1 MDKLRK
7 ILTSG
12 GAVVLPTETVYGLF
26 AQALN
31 EEAVNSVYQLKQ
43 RPRDKAMNLNVSN
56 LNDII
61 FFSQNTPF
69 FLEKLYNRF
78 MPGPLTIILKAND
91 NVPFWVNSGL
101 DTVGFRVPN
110 HVKTLQLISE
120 TGPLIGPSANISGNE
135 SGKKFSDIQAQFSV
149 DLPGIE
155 DDQALTGIDST
166 ILDLS
171 GQKARILPVENQD
184 QQDEEQQHTVL
195 FQKADGVNATRSGC
209 FDCGADGGLGHV
221 CLLDGWGEL
230 LGWIAGGGDRSTT
243 ARNASR
249 AREMRRVMSGR
260 VMSPMRDVA
269 VLAWSLHRAP

>member
-1 MDKLRK
+1 MTMDKLRT
-7 ILTSG
+7 ILENG
-12 GAVVLPTETVYGLF
+12 GAVILPTETVYGLF

-31 EEAVNSVYQLKQ
+31 EDAVNRVYQLKQ

-56 LNDII
+56 LNDIY

-78 MPGPLTIILKAND
+78 MPGPLTIILKANE

-101 DTVGFRVPN
+101 DTVGFRLPN
-110 HVKTLQLISE
+110 HEQTLRLISE

-171 GQKARILPVENQD
+171 GDKAKILRQGSISREKI
-184 QQDEEQQHTVL
+184 
-195 FQKADGVNATRSGC
+195 KA
-209 FDCGADGGLGHV
+209 
-221 CLLDGWGEL
+221 
-230 LGWIAGGGDRSTT
+230 
-243 ARNASR
+243 
-249 AREMRRVMSGR
+249 
-260 VMSPMRDVA
+260 A
-269 VLAWSLHRAP
+269 VPEIEFED

>member
-1 MDKLRK
+1 MDKLRT
-7 ILTSG
+7 ILENG
-12 GAVVLPTETVYGLF
+12 GAVILPTETVYGLF

-31 EEAVNSVYQLKQ
+31 EDAVNRVYQLKQ

-56 LNDII
+56 LNDIY
-61 FFSQNTPF
+61 FFSQNPPF

-101 DTVGFRVPN
+101 DTVGFRLPN
-110 HVKTLQLISE
+110 HEQTLRLISE

-155 DDQALTGIDST
+155 DDQAVTGIDST

-171 GQKARILPVENQD
+171 GQKARILRQGAISR
-184 QQDEEQQHTVL
+184 EEI
-195 FQKADGVNATRSGC
+195 QKAIPEIEFEV
-209 FDCGADGGLGHV
+209 
-221 CLLDGWGEL
+221 
-230 LGWIAGGGDRSTT
+230 
-243 ARNASR
+243 
-249 AREMRRVMSGR
+249 
-260 VMSPMRDVA
+260 
-269 VLAWSLHRAP
+269 VL

>member
-1 MDKLRK
+1 MDKLRT
-7 ILTSG
+7 ILENG
-12 GAVVLPTETVYGLF
+12 GAVILPTETVYGLF

-31 EEAVNSVYQLKQ
+31 EDAVNRVYQLKQ

-56 LNDII
+56 LNDIY

-78 MPGPLTIILKAND
+78 MPGPLTIILKANK

-101 DTVGFRVPN
+101 DTVGFRFPN
-110 HVKTLQLISE
+110 HEQTLRLISE
-120 TGPLIGPSANISGNE
+120 AGPLIGPSANISGNE

-171 GQKARILPVENQD
+171 GQKARILRQGAISR
-184 QQDEEQQHTVL
+184 EEI
-195 FQKADGVNATRSGC
+195 QKAIPEIEFEV
-209 FDCGADGGLGHV
+209 
-221 CLLDGWGEL
+221 
-230 LGWIAGGGDRSTT
+230 
-243 ARNASR
+243 
-249 AREMRRVMSGR
+249 
-260 VMSPMRDVA
+260 
-269 VLAWSLHRAP
+269 VL

>member
-1 MDKLRK
+1 MTMDKLRT
-7 ILTSG
+7 ILENG

-31 EEAVNSVYQLKQ
+31 EDAVNRVYQLKQ

-56 LNDII
+56 LNDIY

-78 MPGPLTIILKAND
+78 MPGPLTIILKANE

-101 DTVGFRVPN
+101 DTVGFRLPN
-110 HVKTLQLISE
+110 HEQTLRLVSE

-171 GQKARILPVENQD
+171 GQKARILRQGAISR
-184 QQDEEQQHTVL
+184 EEI
-195 FQKADGVNATRSGC
+195 QKAIPEIEFED
-209 FDCGADGGLGHV
+209 
-221 CLLDGWGEL
+221 
-230 LGWIAGGGDRSTT
+230 
-243 ARNASR
+243 
-249 AREMRRVMSGR
+249 
-260 VMSPMRDVA
+260 
-269 VLAWSLHRAP
+269 

>member
-1 MDKLRK
+1 MTMNKLRT
-7 ILTSG
+7 ILENG
-12 GAVVLPTETVYGLF
+12 GAVILPTETVYGLF

-31 EEAVNSVYQLKQ
+31 EDAVNRVYQLKQ

-56 LNDII
+56 LNDIY

-78 MPGPLTIILKAND
+78 MPGPLTIILKANEK
-91 NVPFWVNSGL
+91 VPFWVNSGL
-101 DTVGFRVPN
+101 DTVGFRLPN
-110 HVKTLQLISE
+110 HEQTLRLISE

-171 GQKARILPVENQD
+171 GQKARILRQGAISR
-184 QQDEEQQHTVL
+184 EEI
-195 FQKADGVNATRSGC
+195 QKAIPEIEFEV
-209 FDCGADGGLGHV
+209 
-221 CLLDGWGEL
+221 
-230 LGWIAGGGDRSTT
+230 
-243 ARNASR
+243 
-249 AREMRRVMSGR
+249 
-260 VMSPMRDVA
+260 
-269 VLAWSLHRAP
+269 VL

>member
-1 MDKLRK
+1 MDKLRT
-7 ILTSG
+7 ILENG
-12 GAVVLPTETVYGLF
+12 GAVILPTETVYGLF

-31 EEAVNSVYQLKQ
+31 EDAVNRVYQLKQ

-56 LNDII
+56 LNDIY

-78 MPGPLTIILKAND
+78 MPGPLTIILKANE

-101 DTVGFRVPN
+101 DTVGFRLPN
-110 HVKTLQLISE
+110 HEQTLRLISE

-155 DDQALTGIDST
+155 DDRALTGIDST

-171 GQKARILPVENQD
+171 GQKARILRQGAISR
-184 QQDEEQQHTVL
+184 EEI
-195 FQKADGVNATRSGC
+195 QKAIPEIEFEV
-209 FDCGADGGLGHV
+209 
-221 CLLDGWGEL
+221 
-230 LGWIAGGGDRSTT
+230 
-243 ARNASR
+243 
-249 AREMRRVMSGR
+249 
-260 VMSPMRDVA
+260 
-269 VLAWSLHRAP
+269 VL

>member
-1 MDKLRK
+1 MIMDKLRK
-7 ILTSG
+7 ILNSG

-56 LNDII
+56 LNDIN

-171 GQKARILPVENQD
+171 GHKARILRQGAISRE
-184 QQDEEQQHTVL
+184 L
-195 FQKADGVNATRSGC
+195 IQKEIPEIEFED
-209 FDCGADGGLGHV
+209 
-221 CLLDGWGEL
+221 
-230 LGWIAGGGDRSTT
+230 
-243 ARNASR
+243 
-249 AREMRRVMSGR
+249 
-260 VMSPMRDVA
+260 
-269 VLAWSLHRAP
+269 

>member
-1 MDKLRK
+1 MDKLRT
-7 ILTSG
+7 ILENG
-12 GAVVLPTETVYGLF
+12 GAVILPTETVYGLF

-31 EEAVNSVYQLKQ
+31 EDAVNRVYQLKQ

-56 LNDII
+56 LNDIY

-78 MPGPLTIILKAND
+78 MPGPLTIILKANK

-101 DTVGFRVPN
+101 DTVGFRLPN
-110 HVKTLQLISE
+110 HEQTLRLISE

-171 GQKARILPVENQD
+171 GQKARILRQGAISR
-184 QQDEEQQHTVL
+184 EEIQNAIPEIEFEVVL
-195 FQKADGVNATRSGC
+195 
-209 FDCGADGGLGHV
+209 
-221 CLLDGWGEL
+221 
-230 LGWIAGGGDRSTT
+230 
-243 ARNASR
+243 
-249 AREMRRVMSGR
+249 
-260 VMSPMRDVA
+260 
-269 VLAWSLHRAP
+269 

>member
-1 MDKLRK
+1 MIMDKLRK

-31 EEAVNSVYQLKQ
+31 EEAVNNVYHLKQ

-171 GQKARILPVENQD
+171 GQKARILRQGAISRE
-184 QQDEEQQHTVL
+184 L
-195 FQKADGVNATRSGC
+195 IQKEIPEIEFED
-209 FDCGADGGLGHV
+209 
-221 CLLDGWGEL
+221 
-230 LGWIAGGGDRSTT
+230 
-243 ARNASR
+243 
-249 AREMRRVMSGR
+249 
-260 VMSPMRDVA
+260 
-269 VLAWSLHRAP
+269 

>member
-1 MDKLRK
+1 MNKLRT
-7 ILTSG
+7 ILENG
-12 GAVVLPTETVYGLF
+12 GAVILPTETVYGLF

-31 EEAVNSVYQLKQ
+31 EDAVNRVYQLKQ

-56 LNDII
+56 LNDIY

-78 MPGPLTIILKAND
+78 MPGPLTIILKASEK
-91 NVPFWVNSGL
+91 VPFWVNSGL
-101 DTVGFRVPN
+101 DTVGFRLPN
-110 HVKTLQLISE
+110 HEQTLRLISE

-171 GQKARILPVENQD
+171 GQKARILRQGAISR
-184 QQDEEQQHTVL
+184 EEI
-195 FQKADGVNATRSGC
+195 QKAIPEIEFEV
-209 FDCGADGGLGHV
+209 
-221 CLLDGWGEL
+221 
-230 LGWIAGGGDRSTT
+230 
-243 ARNASR
+243 
-249 AREMRRVMSGR
+249 
-260 VMSPMRDVA
+260 
-269 VLAWSLHRAP
+269 VL

>member
-1 MDKLRK
+1 MDKLRI
-7 ILTSG
+7 ILENG
-12 GAVVLPTETVYGLF
+12 GAVILPTETVYGLF

-31 EEAVNSVYQLKQ
+31 EDAVNRVYQLKQ

-56 LNDII
+56 LNDIY

-101 DTVGFRVPN
+101 DTVGFRLPN
-110 HVKTLQLISE
+110 HEQTLRLIAE
-120 TGPLIGPSANISGNE
+120 TGPLIGPSANVSGQE

-171 GQKARILPVENQD
+171 GQKARILRQGAISR
-184 QQDEEQQHTVL
+184 EEI
-195 FQKADGVNATRSGC
+195 QKAIPEIEFED
-209 FDCGADGGLGHV
+209 
-221 CLLDGWGEL
+221 
-230 LGWIAGGGDRSTT
+230 
-243 ARNASR
+243 
-249 AREMRRVMSGR
+249 
-260 VMSPMRDVA
+260 
-269 VLAWSLHRAP
+269 

>member
-1 MDKLRK
+1 MTMDKLRT
-7 ILTSG
+7 ILENG

-31 EEAVNSVYQLKQ
+31 EDAVNRVYQLKQ

-56 LNDII
+56 LNDIY

-101 DTVGFRVPN
+101 DTVGFRLPN
-110 HVKTLQLISE
+110 HEQTLRLISE
-120 TGPLIGPSANISGNE
+120 AGPLIGPSANISGNE

-171 GQKARILPVENQD
+171 GQKARILRQGAISR
-184 QQDEEQQHTVL
+184 EEI
-195 FQKADGVNATRSGC
+195 QKAIPEIEFEV
-209 FDCGADGGLGHV
+209 
-221 CLLDGWGEL
+221 
-230 LGWIAGGGDRSTT
+230 
-243 ARNASR
+243 
-249 AREMRRVMSGR
+249 
-260 VMSPMRDVA
+260 
-269 VLAWSLHRAP
+269 VL

>member
-1 MDKLRK
+1 MIMDKLRK

-31 EEAVNSVYQLKQ
+31 EKAVNSVYQLKQ

-56 LNDII
+56 LNDIY
-61 FFSQNTPF
+61 FFSQNIPF

-171 GQKARILPVENQD
+171 GQKARILRQGAISRE
-184 QQDEEQQHTVL
+184 L
-195 FQKADGVNATRSGC
+195 IQKEIPEIEFED
-209 FDCGADGGLGHV
+209 
-221 CLLDGWGEL
+221 
-230 LGWIAGGGDRSTT
+230 
-243 ARNASR
+243 
-249 AREMRRVMSGR
+249 
-260 VMSPMRDVA
+260 
-269 VLAWSLHRAP
+269 

>member
-1 MDKLRK
+1 MDKLRT
-7 ILTSG
+7 ILENG
-12 GAVVLPTETVYGLF
+12 GAVILPTETVYGLF

-31 EEAVNSVYQLKQ
+31 EDAVNRVYQLKQ

-56 LNDII
+56 LNDIY

-78 MPGPLTIILKAND
+78 MPGPLTIILKANEK
-91 NVPFWVNSGL
+91 VPFWVNSGL
-101 DTVGFRVPN
+101 DTVGFRLPN
-110 HVKTLQLISE
+110 HEQTLLLISE

-171 GQKARILPVENQD
+171 GQKARILRQGAISR
-184 QQDEEQQHTVL
+184 EEI
-195 FQKADGVNATRSGC
+195 QKAIPEIEFEV
-209 FDCGADGGLGHV
+209 
-221 CLLDGWGEL
+221 
-230 LGWIAGGGDRSTT
+230 
-243 ARNASR
+243 
-249 AREMRRVMSGR
+249 
-260 VMSPMRDVA
+260 
-269 VLAWSLHRAP
+269 VL

>member
-7 ILTSG
+7 ILENG
-12 GAVVLPTETVYGLF
+12 GAVILPTETVYGLF

-31 EEAVNSVYQLKQ
+31 EDAVNRVYQLKQ

-56 LNDII
+56 LNDIY

-101 DTVGFRVPN
+101 DTVGFRLPN
-110 HVKTLQLISE
+110 HEQTLRLISE

-171 GQKARILPVENQD
+171 GQKARILRQGAISR
-184 QQDEEQQHTVL
+184 EEI
-195 FQKADGVNATRSGC
+195 QKAIPEIEFEV
-209 FDCGADGGLGHV
+209 
-221 CLLDGWGEL
+221 
-230 LGWIAGGGDRSTT
+230 
-243 ARNASR
+243 
-249 AREMRRVMSGR
+249 
-260 VMSPMRDVA
+260 
-269 VLAWSLHRAP
+269 VL

>member
-1 MDKLRK
+1 MNKLRT
-7 ILTSG
+7 ILENG
-12 GAVVLPTETVYGLF
+12 GAVILPTETVYGLF

-31 EEAVNSVYQLKQ
+31 EDAVNRVYQLKQ

-56 LNDII
+56 LNDIY

-78 MPGPLTIILKAND
+78 MPGPLTIILKANE

-101 DTVGFRVPN
+101 DTVGFRLPN
-110 HVKTLQLISE
+110 HEQTLRLISE

-171 GQKARILPVENQD
+171 GQKARILRQGAISR
-184 QQDEEQQHTVL
+184 EEI
-195 FQKADGVNATRSGC
+195 QKAIPEIEFEV
-209 FDCGADGGLGHV
+209 
-221 CLLDGWGEL
+221 
-230 LGWIAGGGDRSTT
+230 
-243 ARNASR
+243 
-249 AREMRRVMSGR
+249 
-260 VMSPMRDVA
+260 
-269 VLAWSLHRAP
+269 VL

>member
-1 MDKLRK
+1 MIMDKLRK

-56 LNDII
+56 LNDIY
-61 FFSQNTPF
+61 FFSQNIPF

-78 MPGPLTIILKAND
+78 MPGPLTIILKANN

-171 GQKARILPVENQD
+171 GQKARILRQGAISRE
-184 QQDEEQQHTVL
+184 L
-195 FQKADGVNATRSGC
+195 IQKEIPEIEFED
-209 FDCGADGGLGHV
+209 
-221 CLLDGWGEL
+221 
-230 LGWIAGGGDRSTT
+230 
-243 ARNASR
+243 
-249 AREMRRVMSGR
+249 
-260 VMSPMRDVA
+260 
-269 VLAWSLHRAP
+269 